1 VVRLSRSGLASP
13 LTSSAGRLFDAV
25 AAIVG
30 LRDAVTYE
38 GQAAVELEQLAAA
51 GCRDAYPV
59 PAGAGLRGATRPL
72 VWAVV
77 DDVRRGAPPDVVAVR
92 FHNGL
97 ADATVAAARDA
108 ASQEGL
114 SVVALSG
121 GVFQNVVLLQRVL
134 SGLAAAGLRVL
145 VHRQV
150 PPNDG
155 GLCLGQA
162 AVAAARDRAGLV
174 P

>member
-1 VVRLSRSGLASP
+1 
-13 LTSSAGRLFDAV
+13 
-25 AAIVG
+25 
-30 LRDAVTYE
+30 
-38 GQAAVELEQLAAA
+38 
-51 GCRDAYPV
+51 
-59 PAGAGLRGATRPL
+59 
-72 VWAVV
+72 
-77 DDVRRGAPPDVVAVR
+77 VAVR

-108 ASQEGL
+108 ASREGL